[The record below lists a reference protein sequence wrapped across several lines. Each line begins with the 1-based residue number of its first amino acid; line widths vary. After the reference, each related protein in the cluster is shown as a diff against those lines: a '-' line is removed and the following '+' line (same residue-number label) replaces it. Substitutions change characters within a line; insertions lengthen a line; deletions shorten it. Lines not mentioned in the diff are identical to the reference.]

1 MDFNRYREF
10 VHKFPR
16 SDALHSRPCVAD
28 HIGPTL
34 NPDYA
39 STSLSRT
46 IASTA
51 TLKLAGIHALDL
63 FYTPLEE
70 RFERLTRLARRAIG
84 TPVAAIT
91 VLNHEK
97 QWFKSVNGW
106 MVTEL
111 PLDRS
116 LCTWT
121 IQGDG
126 LLIIEDT
133 RRDERTVRHALVASA
148 PRFRFYAGVP
158 LTDEHGNPAGTFCV
172 FDVKPRRMNSEES
185 QTLKDL
191 AGLAQK
197 EFLADRLAAAHAA
210 LVSKLGAARRE
221 AMIDP
226 LTRLW
231 NRRGATTLLDAALEA
246 GEASGEPVAIAMM
259 DLDNFKYVNDR
270 HGHQIGDEV
279 LRKIGSRLVSA
290 VRSEDP
296 VCRLGGDEFMVIMPG
311 ADASTCQ
318 HVVDR
323 LMESLSTAPL
333 PTRRGALPIHM
344 SAGFSVREP
353 GERVSAEQ
361 LMDRTD
367 RALMRSK
374 SDGRNRVRAAS

>member
-1 MDFNRYREF
+1 
-10 VHKFPR
+10 V
-16 SDALHSRPCVAD
+16 
-28 HIGPTL
+28 T
-34 NPDYA
+34 PDPA

-51 TLKLAGIHALDL
+51 TLKLAGLHALDL

-70 RFERLTRLARRAIG
+70 RFERLTRLARRALNV
-84 TPVAAIT
+84 PVAAIT

-121 IQGDG
+121 VKARGPVV
-126 LLIIEDT
+126 IEDT

-158 LTDEHGNPAGTFCV
+158 LADEHGTAAGTFCL
-172 FDVKPRRMNSEES
+172 FDIKPRRMSADDR
-185 QTLKDL
+185 QLLADL
-191 AGLAQK
+191 GSLAQQ
-197 EFLADRLAAAHAA
+197 ELLSERLTAAHAA
-210 LVSKLGAARRE
+210 LISKLGAARRE

-231 NRRGATTLLDAALEA
+231 NRRGATTLLDAALSTA
-246 GEASGEPVAIAMM
+246 DLNREPVAIAML

-270 HGHQIGDEV
+270 HGHQVGDEV
-279 LRKIGSRLVSA
+279 LRKLGTRLVSA
-290 VRSEDP
+290 VRADDP

-311 ADASTCQ
+311 ADLTTCEQ
-318 HVVDR
+318 VVNR
-323 LMESLSTAPL
+323 LMSRLNEGPI
-333 PTRRGALPIHM
+333 PTRAGALPLRM

-353 GERVSAEQ
+353 GEKLNAE
-361 LMDRTD
+361 LLIERTD

-374 SDGRNRVRAAS
+374 SDGRNRIRAAG